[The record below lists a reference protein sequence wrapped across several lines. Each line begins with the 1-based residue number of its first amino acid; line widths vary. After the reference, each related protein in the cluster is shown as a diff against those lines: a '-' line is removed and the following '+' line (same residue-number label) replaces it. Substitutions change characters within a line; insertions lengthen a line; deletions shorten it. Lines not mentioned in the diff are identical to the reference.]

1 MNPSSLCQVRK
12 KELKSQINQLRSIVA
27 DVPMIIDGKEVRTGK
42 LVDIRPPHDH
52 HHLLGHYH
60 QGDASHVQMAIDAA
74 LKLNRLGKNELGK
87 SAAIFLKAA
96 DLLAGPYR
104 QRMNA
109 VTMLGQSKNA
119 FQAEIDCVAE
129 LADFFRFNVKNMYE
143 IYHMQPNSA
152 RGSESYCMASLK
164 DLFSPLLH
172 STLLYR
178 VVTYREPR
186 H

>member
-1 MNPSSLCQVRK
+1 MSWESR
-12 KELKSQINQLRSIVA
+12 
-27 DVPMIIDGKEVRTGK
+27 
-42 LVDIRPPHDH
+42 
-52 HHLLGHYH
+52 
-60 QGDASHVQMAIDAA
+60 
-74 LKLNRLGKNELGK
+74 
-87 SAAIFLKAA
+87 AAIFLKAA

-143 IYHMQPNSA
+143 IYHMQPNSL
-152 RGSESYCMASLK
+152 RGSGIVLYGVLWK

-172 STLLYR
+172 STLPLSR
-178 VVTYREPR
+178 VTYREPR